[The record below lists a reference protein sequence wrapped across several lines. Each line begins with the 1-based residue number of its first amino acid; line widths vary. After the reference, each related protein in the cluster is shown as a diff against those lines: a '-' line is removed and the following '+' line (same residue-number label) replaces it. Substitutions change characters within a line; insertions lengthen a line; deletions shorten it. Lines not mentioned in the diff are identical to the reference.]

1 VNDQTGNL
9 FPVLSLDVH
18 PASSSFTQGN
28 LAKMRL
34 DKEAIQRLS
43 LIANV
48 WWLLAV
54 DHNLEKPT
62 SSRSGRGD
70 STRGLGKMI
79 ASLYQSTKVTA

>member
-1 VNDQTGNL
+1 MTKLETSSQ
-9 FPVLSLDVH
+9 FLSLGLH
-18 PASSSFTQGN
+18 LALPPFTQGN

-43 LIANV
+43 LIAIV

-62 SSRSGRGD
+62 CLQGQEGM
-70 STRGLGKMI
+70 TQHMGWGK
-79 ASLYQSTKVTA
+79 